1 MKTSLQIPDISQYKH
16 GGILCQNRVGGNVH
30 IHGTVSFQRHNVDV
44 VAFADVNLANAF
56 SNPGILNW
64 HLNNVMFFTQLH
76 VVKNVVGAVSDG
88 CPGCLLFFRL
98 PPLVCAVSHH
108 EFGMNISGCPGNDH
122 LCSQL
127 F

>member
-44 VAFADVNLANAF
+44 AAFADVNLANAF
-56 SNPGILNW
+56 SNPGIRNG
-64 HLNNVMFFTQLH
+64 HLKHGMFLTQLN
-76 VVKNVVGAVSDG
+76 VVKNVVGAVTDG
-88 CPGCLLFFRL
+88 CPGCQLFFRINH
-98 PPLVCAVSHH
+98 LVCTVSQQ